1 MKSVLHLSALLCV
14 ALLLAAPAWAQTE
27 TREEQARSTALE
39 RSAIEFSPLS
49 PLVNIYAVQY
59 AHRLGERNELLV
71 GAAYANIK
79 YDQGRSHAPTGIV
92 GYRRYLWRKA
102 HVEYQLW
109 ASYNWYYEN
118 AERRYY
124 EGAELWNEFRP
135 GYTFD
140 FHLAGKPVF
149 FNVQYLIGFGLYGD
163 ESKPQSWKDQR
174 DAEGELFTA
183 PMLFMGWRF

>member
-1 MKSVLHLSALLCV
+1 MKFVLHLSALLR
-14 ALLLAAPAWAQTE
+14 AGLLLAAPAWAQSD
-27 TREEQARSTALE
+27 TREESARSMALE
-39 RSAIEFSPLS
+39 KSAIEFSPLS

-118 AERRYY
+118 VERRYY

-140 FHLAGKPVF
+140 FHLGGKPIF
-149 FNVQYLIGFGLYGD
+149 FNIQYLIGFGLYGD

-183 PMLFMGWRF
+183 PMVFMGWRF